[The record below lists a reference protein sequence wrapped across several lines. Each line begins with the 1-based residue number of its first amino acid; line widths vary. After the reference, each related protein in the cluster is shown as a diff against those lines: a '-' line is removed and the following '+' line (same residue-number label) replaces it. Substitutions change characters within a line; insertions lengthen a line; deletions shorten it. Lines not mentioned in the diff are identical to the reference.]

1 MSFNK
6 KHENP
11 HNETN
16 VDNDQDRHDNRFK
29 NIIKDMIKKIRITNL
44 FNNKEN
50 SSYKSDNTNDDT
62 IKKEDYR
69 IAIFQ
74 DGKFAVTF
82 DTANLRIKILEN
94 TDHRTF
100 NMKES
105 DNKKSEKSDVIDKTI
120 AYFRINDNFTI
131 SKFYDKKYKPPPFN
145 QESKLNT
152 SDDDAKED
160 EKSDT
165 FRWSFDVSNLHKND
179 DEYYILVAVSRVNV
193 NEDMKENKRD
203 NTKFDFLEK
212 IEFTQELAEFKEKS
226 GEPPDP
232 PNTPNKEKDDQR
244 ITIPDNTPKKA
255 KKGIAIYRLKLK
267 EEKKNFILNDVTCYY
282 SDSISG
288 ICSFIEVTN
297 DDDVEQRRFI
307 IFNFRGIYNFEFNSH
322 FDYFNLNEKFK
333 YPQSIRREL
342 DNWYTDSGTD
352 CMKRL
357 LTCIYD
363 KYFLVTQYKNDVQ
376 SLEVYNLAKMELET
390 TAKRVEDKEKYVKQY
405 NYDTFSVSKLQ
416 LCFTR
421 GINIIKLYYMENG
434 ECPKEGIMLIIW
446 DLYNTGKYHILTKL
460 GDFPITIK
468 ENIGT
473 HLARTSGNILQ
484 VNDNGN
490 IKSIVKFI
498 ENLKQKKIEENL
510 KQKKSE
516 ENLRQNLKIEDK
528 KPDGKPDRKHNIYCD
543 VNINFKPIVSDKE
556 PWVLGD
562 YERTSYCLYY
572 NKKRTLTET
581 LQLIV
586 GRSTVQIWHQ
596 INDENKLK
604 RKKEH
609 LPNKGEPFLE
619 YIWTNRI
626 PVNQESEETRLQISK
641 FECEPNDSLHD
652 KLRDFYLKV
661 YWYEVIEDNVE
672 NLKETEHET
681 SKEDNEEIEIRR
693 KRRKSSVKVE
703 WLEQN
708 ISMEEGGKIDKM
720 IKHEKVIK
728 RKDII
733 EKFHAIRHACK
744 ALEHLNKRY
753 KSKFLANNYI
763 RVHEY
768 EEMISYI
775 KHIVW
780 RYAKN
785 DPENF
790 KLLDV
795 RHNVMKNLILGDCDH
810 LIKFILFK
818 DEEENTENKNVYK
831 EIEVKEKREKV
842 KRQEFEIRHIPRDNL
857 WPEESFLKDDDLDFY
872 ERKDNRLEDNEK
884 IKPRNNMELAIY
896 HCKGRE
902 LKDTIIVA
910 YFLEYYSR
918 NATDCAGWMS
928 SVSKAL
934 PLLFKYNYDD
944 YARKLF
950 FKECFAD
957 QDHFSAHD
965 PDDIIPIECRER
977 RNHDIKFRAFKPLV
991 RLESNKYK
999 WYNKFWNLFKK
1010 SEENLSLKHKIY
1022 KSLENFDNDLGK
1034 SPLALRI
1041 VPLPIIFYYL
1051 AFYQLVTEALQF
1063 HYRGFKK
1070 YFDEIFNSFDII
1082 SIVLSV
1088 TVMSIMFKNFQFSD
1102 GFGSVKVI
1110 DTGLIAGIS
1119 FSIFFLWIE
1128 LILYLRIISDSI
1140 KIKESTYS
1148 GIATN
1153 DLKNET
1159 LDIKLK
1165 SDFDPKSSDNPY
1177 SLFSDAIIATY
1188 FWIGGNW
1195 AQRDEFDF
1203 WAIDV
1208 FSLIASIFLVIVLQ
1222 NMLIAFMNGIYTTAE
1237 TKEEWYATRKDEQG
1251 AIYKDFEEKSTFTKR
1266 TYKERD
1272 YDKYSILVYEEDI
1285 KVEIE
1290 KIKNMKNDVNVT
1302 IEYLIKKLYDI
1313 KSKVDDNKTDDDD
1326 DDDDDGNIEIMED
1339 IEKNINDVVER
1350 LLKKLDKSN

>member
-1 MSFNK
+1 
-6 KHENP
+6 
-11 HNETN
+11 
-16 VDNDQDRHDNRFK
+16 
-29 NIIKDMIKKIRITNL
+29 
-44 FNNKEN
+44 
-50 SSYKSDNTNDDT
+50 
-62 IKKEDYR
+62 
-69 IAIFQ
+69 
-74 DGKFAVTF
+74 
-82 DTANLRIKILEN
+82 
-94 TDHRTF
+94 
-100 NMKES
+100 MKES

-288 ICSFIEVTN
+288 ICSFIE
-297 DDDVEQRRFI
+297 
-307 IFNFRGIYNFEFNSH
+307 
-322 FDYFNLNEKFK
+322 KFK

-405 NYDTFSVSKLQ
+405 NYDTFS
-416 LCFTR
+416 
-421 GINIIKLYYMENG
+421 NI
-434 ECPKEGIMLIIW
+434 
-446 DLYNTGKYHILTKL
+446 TKL

-516 ENLRQNLKIEDK
+516 ENLRQNLKIEDE

-604 RKKEH
+604 REKEH

-641 FECEPNDSLHD
+641 FECGPNDSLHD

-810 LIKFILFK
+810 LIKFILFG

-999 WYNKFWNLFKK
+999 WFVL
-1010 SEENLSLKHKIY
+1010 
-1022 KSLENFDNDLGK
+1022 
-1034 SPLALRI
+1034 LRN
-1041 VPLPIIFYYL
+1041 P
-1051 AFYQLVTEALQF
+1051 
-1063 HYRGFKK
+1063 
-1070 YFDEIFNSFDII
+1070 
-1082 SIVLSV
+1082 
-1088 TVMSIMFKNFQFSD
+1088 
-1102 GFGSVKVI
+1102 
-1110 DTGLIAGIS
+1110 
-1119 FSIFFLWIE
+1119 
-1128 LILYLRIISDSI
+1128 DSI
-1140 KIKESTYS
+1140 KIKKSTYS

-1195 AQRDEFDF
+1195 VQRDEFDF

-1237 TKEEWYATRKDEQG
+1237 TKGRQALLRQRANHIADYEALYHIHLWNIEPEPKHIYYFGQSKTLEEWYATRKDEQ
-1251 AIYKDFEEKSTFTKR
+1251 
-1266 TYKERD
+1266 ERD

-1326 DDDDDGNIEIMED
+1326 DDDDGNIEIMED

>member
-1 MSFNK
+1 
-6 KHENP
+6 
-11 HNETN
+11 
-16 VDNDQDRHDNRFK
+16 
-29 NIIKDMIKKIRITNL
+29 
-44 FNNKEN
+44 
-50 SSYKSDNTNDDT
+50 
-62 IKKEDYR
+62 
-69 IAIFQ
+69 
-74 DGKFAVTF
+74 
-82 DTANLRIKILEN
+82 
-94 TDHRTF
+94 
-100 NMKES
+100 MKES

-131 SKFYDKKYKPPPFN
+131 SKFYDKNHKPPSFN

-160 EKSDT
+160 EKSDA

-203 NTKFDFLEK
+203 NTKFDLLEK
-212 IEFTQELAEFKEKS
+212 LEFTQELAEFKEKS

-322 FDYFNLNEKFK
+322 FYYFNLNEKFK
-333 YPQSIRREL
+333 YPQSIRHEL

-357 LTCIYD
+357 LTCVYD

-434 ECPKEGIMLIIW
+434 LQIASKKFDEIEKIFLLEFIDNDEKLLIIGECPKEGIMLIIW
-446 DLYNTGKYHILTKL
+446 DLYDTGKYHILNTKL

-510 KQKKSE
+510 KQKKFE
-516 ENLRQNLKIEDK
+516 ENLRQNLKIEDE

-572 NKKRTLTET
+572 SKKRTLTET

-604 RKKEH
+604 REKEH

-626 PVNQESEETRLQISK
+626 PVNQESEKTRLQISK
-641 FECEPNDSLHD
+641 FECGPNDSLHD
-652 KLRDFYLKV
+652 KLRDFCLKV

-693 KRRKSSVKVE
+693 NRRKSSVKVE

-708 ISMEEGGKIDKM
+708 ISMEEGGKIGKM
-720 IKHEKVIK
+720 IKHKKVIK

-810 LIKFILFK
+810 LIKFILFG

-991 RLESNKYK
+991 KLESNKYK
-999 WYNKFWNLFKK
+999 WFVL
-1010 SEENLSLKHKIY
+1010 
-1022 KSLENFDNDLGK
+1022 
-1034 SPLALRI
+1034 LRN
-1041 VPLPIIFYYL
+1041 P
-1051 AFYQLVTEALQF
+1051 
-1063 HYRGFKK
+1063 
-1070 YFDEIFNSFDII
+1070 
-1082 SIVLSV
+1082 
-1088 TVMSIMFKNFQFSD
+1088 
-1102 GFGSVKVI
+1102 
-1110 DTGLIAGIS
+1110 
-1119 FSIFFLWIE
+1119 
-1128 LILYLRIISDSI
+1128 DSI

-1165 SDFDPKSSDNPY
+1165 SDFNPKSSDNPY

-1237 TKEEWYATRKDEQG
+1237 TKGRQALLRQRANHIADYEALYHIHLWNIEPEPKHIYYFGQSKTLEEWYATRKDEQG

-1272 YDKYSILVYEEDI
+1272 YDKYSILVYDEDI

-1326 DDDDDGNIEIMED
+1326 DDGNIEIMED

-1350 LLKKLDKSN
+1350 LLKNLISQINN

>member
-69 IAIFQ
+69 IAICQ

-131 SKFYDKKYKPPPFN
+131 SKFYDKNYKPPPFN

-212 IEFTQELAEFKEKS
+212 LEFTQELAEFKGKS

-434 ECPKEGIMLIIW
+434 LQIASKKFDEIEKIFLLEFIDNDEKLLIIGECPKEGIMLIIW
-446 DLYNTGKYHILTKL
+446 DLYDTGKYHILTKL

-516 ENLRQNLKIEDK
+516 ENLRQNLKIEDE

-604 RKKEH
+604 REKEH

-641 FECEPNDSLHD
+641 FECGPNDSLHD

-810 LIKFILFK
+810 LIKFILFG

-934 PLLFKYNYDD
+934 PLLFKYN
-944 YARKLF
+944 
-950 FKECFAD
+950 
-957 QDHFSAHD
+957 
-965 PDDIIPIECRER
+965 
-977 RNHDIKFRAFKPLV
+977 
-991 RLESNKYK
+991 
-999 WYNKFWNLFKK
+999 
-1010 SEENLSLKHKIY
+1010 
-1022 KSLENFDNDLGK
+1022 
-1034 SPLALRI
+1034 
-1041 VPLPIIFYYL
+1041 
-1051 AFYQLVTEALQF
+1051 
-1063 HYRGFKK
+1063 
-1070 YFDEIFNSFDII
+1070 
-1082 SIVLSV
+1082 
-1088 TVMSIMFKNFQFSD
+1088 
-1102 GFGSVKVI
+1102 
-1110 DTGLIAGIS
+1110 
-1119 FSIFFLWIE
+1119 
-1128 LILYLRIISDSI
+1128 
-1140 KIKESTYS
+1140 
-1148 GIATN
+1148 
-1153 DLKNET
+1153 
-1159 LDIKLK
+1159 
-1165 SDFDPKSSDNPY
+1165 
-1177 SLFSDAIIATY
+1177 
-1188 FWIGGNW
+1188 
-1195 AQRDEFDF
+1195 
-1203 WAIDV
+1203 
-1208 FSLIASIFLVIVLQ
+1208 
-1222 NMLIAFMNGIYTTAE
+1222 
-1237 TKEEWYATRKDEQG
+1237 
-1251 AIYKDFEEKSTFTKR
+1251 
-1266 TYKERD
+1266 
-1272 YDKYSILVYEEDI
+1272 
-1285 KVEIE
+1285 
-1290 KIKNMKNDVNVT
+1290 
-1302 IEYLIKKLYDI
+1302 
-1313 KSKVDDNKTDDDD
+1313 
-1326 DDDDDGNIEIMED
+1326 
-1339 IEKNINDVVER
+1339 
-1350 LLKKLDKSN
+1350 

>member
-1 MSFNK
+1 
-6 KHENP
+6 
-11 HNETN
+11 
-16 VDNDQDRHDNRFK
+16 
-29 NIIKDMIKKIRITNL
+29 
-44 FNNKEN
+44 
-50 SSYKSDNTNDDT
+50 
-62 IKKEDYR
+62 
-69 IAIFQ
+69 
-74 DGKFAVTF
+74 
-82 DTANLRIKILEN
+82 
-94 TDHRTF
+94 
-100 NMKES
+100 
-105 DNKKSEKSDVIDKTI
+105 
-120 AYFRINDNFTI
+120 
-131 SKFYDKKYKPPPFN
+131 
-145 QESKLNT
+145 
-152 SDDDAKED
+152 
-160 EKSDT
+160 
-165 FRWSFDVSNLHKND
+165 
-179 DEYYILVAVSRVNV
+179 
-193 NEDMKENKRD
+193 
-203 NTKFDFLEK
+203 
-212 IEFTQELAEFKEKS
+212 
-226 GEPPDP
+226 
-232 PNTPNKEKDDQR
+232 
-244 ITIPDNTPKKA
+244 
-255 KKGIAIYRLKLK
+255 
-267 EEKKNFILNDVTCYY
+267 
-282 SDSISG
+282 
-288 ICSFIEVTN
+288 
-297 DDDVEQRRFI
+297 
-307 IFNFRGIYNFEFNSH
+307 
-322 FDYFNLNEKFK
+322 
-333 YPQSIRREL
+333 
-342 DNWYTDSGTD
+342 
-352 CMKRL
+352 
-357 LTCIYD
+357 
-363 KYFLVTQYKNDVQ
+363 
-376 SLEVYNLAKMELET
+376 
-390 TAKRVEDKEKYVKQY
+390 
-405 NYDTFSVSKLQ
+405 
-416 LCFTR
+416 
-421 GINIIKLYYMENG
+421 
-434 ECPKEGIMLIIW
+434 
-446 DLYNTGKYHILTKL
+446 L

-918 NATDCAGWMS
+918 NATDCAGWM
-928 SVSKAL
+928 
-934 PLLFKYNYDD
+934 ND

-1313 KSKVDDNKTDDDD
+1313 KK
-1326 DDDDDGNIEIMED
+1326 IMED